1 MVEIFTAA
9 SGQSGAATRS
19 VSNDVR
25 LSVPSEVYFG
35 SGVAGVAF
43 YEKSGADLKVTL
55 LDGQE
60 VMVRDFFVI
69 GPAGEYSRL
78 RDGGSAGA
86 VEVTGLIAPE
96 PFVPADPSAQTAV
109 AEVEEKAQTAQ
120 PSEALRDGETVV
132 EVNVG
137 GGEPAGADA
146 GSSSG
151 GDAGGGGTFFAGM
164 PLDGAIFGASMF
176 PAVGIMLRGG
186 NDDDV
191 APAHAPVAAAAPVT
205 APEETVA
212 EEPVAEDAPATVGTD
227 APADPYVA
235 DLLAAILD
243 PDHAE
248 TDLFAGDTSPAPVSL
263 LADAAD
269 GSASHDTGS
278 DLLSALLGDLIY
290 TPPEG

>member
-35 SGVAGVAF
+35 SGAAGVAF

-86 VEVTGLIAPE
+86 IEVTGLIAPE
-96 PFVPADPSAQTAV
+96 PFVPADPTAQTAV
-109 AEVEEKAQTAQ
+109 ADVEAKPQTVE
-120 PSEALRDGETVV
+120 PSGAFREGETVV
-132 EVNVG
+132 EVDVG
-137 GGEPAGADA
+137 GGEPTGAASADA
-146 GSSSG
+146 GSSAG
-151 GDAGGGGTFFAGM
+151 GDAGAGTYFAGM
-164 PLDGAIFGASMF
+164 PLDSAIFGASMF
-176 PAVGIMLRGG
+176 PAVGIMIRGG
-186 NDDDV
+186 NDDHV
-191 APAHAPVAAAAPVT
+191 APAPAAAAPQ
-205 APEETVA
+205 AETVA
-212 EEPVAEDAPATVGTD
+212 EDVPAPVDAA
-227 APADPYVA
+227 APADPDVVS
-235 DLLAAILD
+235 LLAAILD
-243 PDHAE
+243 HGQAGP
-248 TDLFAGDTSPAPVSL
+248 DLFAGDTSAAPVSL

-269 GSASHDTGS
+269 GSALHDAGP
-278 DLLSALLGDLIY
+278 DLLSALMGDLLY

>member
-35 SGVAGVAF
+35 GGAAGVAF

-60 VMVRDFFVI
+60 VMIRDFFVI

-96 PFVPADPSAQTAV
+96 PFVPADPAAQTAV
-109 AEVEEKAQTAQ
+109 AEVEEKAQTPE
-120 PSEALRDGETVV
+120 PSGALRDGETVV

-137 GGEPAGADA
+137 GGEPADA
-146 GSSSG
+146 GSSAG
-151 GDAGGGGTFFAGM
+151 GDAGGGTFFAGM
-164 PLDGAIFGASMF
+164 PMDGAIFGASMF

-191 APAHAPVAAAAPVT
+191 APAPAAASAPVPVPV
-205 APEETVA
+205 PEETVT
-212 EEPVAEDAPATVGTD
+212 EEPVAEGVPTPVDAA
-227 APADPYVA
+227 APADPDIA

-243 PDHAE
+243 PDRAE
-248 TDLFAGDTSPAPVSL
+248 TDLFADDTASAPVSL

-269 GSASHDTGS
+269 GSTLHDTGP
-278 DLLSALLGDLIY
+278 DFLSALMGDLIY